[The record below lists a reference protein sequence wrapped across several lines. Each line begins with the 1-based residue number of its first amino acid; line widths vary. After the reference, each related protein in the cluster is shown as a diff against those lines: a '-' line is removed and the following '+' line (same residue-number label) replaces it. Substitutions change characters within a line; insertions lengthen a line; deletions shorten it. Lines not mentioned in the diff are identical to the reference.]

1 MGKEHKLYRYND
13 KILFRKCH
21 LSESEQLE
29 FGDCTNFNTR
39 EIKWQEY
46 YSCHQ
51 YRIHFHCA
59 EHPGIEFRTLT
70 DYGSTRLYCP
80 HCGEEIEI
88 GDLRKLEMDCL
99 KLLNMVI
106 FKDATL
112 IRLDDWYVPEIKEKI
127 KTDSEYWITT
137 NVKKDKDGDTFVV
150 LYVGHKGER
159 EKAQYFIKPEKQQ
172 LTSDHKDMDPS
183 KVISKIEVVL
193 KDRTLTHKY
202 DK

>member
-1 MGKEHKLYRYND
+1 M
-13 KILFRKCH
+13 
-21 LSESEQLE
+21 
-29 FGDCTNFNTR
+29 
-39 EIKWQEY
+39 
-46 YSCHQ
+46 
-51 YRIHFHCA
+51 
-59 EHPGIEFRTLT
+59 
-70 DYGSTRLYCP
+70 YCP